1 MDPKGTQRTG
11 RGRRFLIASALATV
25 PALVV
30 GIVGA
35 ASERRSGED
44 DLWVLDIVY
53 DVLYAL
59 LFGLVVAVAYLIIE
73 WLLKSPRSP
82 IAARMRR

>member
-1 MDPKGTQRTG
+1 M
-11 RGRRFLIASALATV
+11 IASALATV